1 MVVAAS
7 HASRLAPSTPWGTAP
22 PDASCS
28 FRPSESHTLAEMT
41 LSLQMRQLSSCCTIS
56 PNSPV
61 PRDEKIRELGI
72 KESPRNHPER
82 TERTMERAT
91 TSYDELPYSSHPL
104 AAGHPENLACK
115 ALLYGL
121 RPASVENCRLL
132 ELGCSTGGNLIPLGE
147 LLPAGEFVGLDHAA
161 RQIAR
166 GRAMVETLG
175 LTNVNLQAL
184 SFEEVDERLGTF
196 DYIVCHGVYSWVS
209 PENQQR
215 ILEIVSKLLRPNGV
229 ALISYNVYPGW
240 HLRGMVRD
248 ILLRETAGRGDA
260 QSQVQHARA
269 YLDFLA
275 SAAPDAEGVYTRML
289 RQEANLLRRTPDTY
303 VFHEHLETVN
313 LPVYFRD
320 FAQAASQHRLQYL
333 GEASFSSVVAN
344 LPLETRNRLE
354 HLSRDRIDWEQQL
367 DYLCCGTFRR
377 SLLCHA
383 GGSVTARPL
392 PHAIPQLRL
401 ACHARA
407 TTADADLASAEP
419 LEFRTAEG
427 AAVTTTHPLVK
438 AALAVLI
445 EQWPRSCAFAD
456 LVELAAARVGRA
468 ADPVRN
474 LQESELLA
482 AALLRCHECG
492 LVDTHLVEPAIAARV
507 SERPRTT
514 RVARLQAAQGDSVS
528 NQRHRIVDLHEVD
541 RFLLAQLDG
550 TRDLA
555 TLRAELV
562 SLVRQGTLTLERNGQ
577 SVANHDDL
585 PEFVRRALQ
594 LSLNKLADL
603 ALLVEET

>member
-1 MVVAAS
+1 
-7 HASRLAPSTPWGTAP
+7 
-22 PDASCS
+22 
-28 FRPSESHTLAEMT
+28 
-41 LSLQMRQLSSCCTIS
+41 
-56 PNSPV
+56 
-61 PRDEKIRELGI
+61 
-72 KESPRNHPER
+72 
-82 TERTMERAT
+82 MERQA

-115 ALLYGL
+115 ALLHGL
-121 RPASVENCRLL
+121 RPAAVENCRLL

-147 LLPAGEFVGLDHAA
+147 LLPDAEFVGLDHAA

-166 GRAMVETLG
+166 GRAIVESLG
-175 LTNVNLQAL
+175 LSNVDLRTL
-184 SFEEVDERLGTF
+184 SFEEVDEKLGTF

-209 PENQQR
+209 VENQQR
-215 ILEIVSKLLRPNGV
+215 ILEIVRKLLRPAGV
-229 ALISYNVYPGW
+229 ALVSYNVYPGW

-248 ILLRETAGRGDA
+248 VLMRETAGRGDA

-275 SAAPDAEGVYTRML
+275 SAAPDAEGVYARML

-320 FAQAASQHRLQYL
+320 FARAADRHQLQYL
-333 GEASFSSVVAN
+333 GEASFSPVVAN
-344 LPLETRNRLE
+344 LPIETRGRLE
-354 HLSRDRIDWEQQL
+354 QLSRDRIDWEQQL

-383 GGSVTARPL
+383 GVSVAARPL
-392 PHAIPQLRL
+392 PHAIPLVRL
-401 ACHARA
+401 AGHAQP
-407 TTADADLASAEP
+407 TSADADLTSTDP

-438 AALAVLI
+438 AALAELR
-445 EQWPRSCAFAD
+445 ERWPRSSTFND
-456 LVELAAARVGRA
+456 LVERAAARIHRPV
-468 ADPVRN
+468 DPVRN
-474 LQESELLA
+474 LQENELLA

-492 LVDTHLVEPAIAARV
+492 LVDTHLIEPALATRV
-507 SERPRTT
+507 EERPRTLRT
-514 RVARLQAAQGDSVS
+514 TRLQADHGESVS

-550 TRDLA
+550 TRDMARLA
-555 TLRAELV
+555 EELV
-562 SLVRQGTLTLERNGQ
+562 SLVQQGALTLERNGQ
-577 SVANHDDL
+577 SVANHEEL

-594 LSLNKLADL
+594 LSLKKMADL
-603 ALLVEET
+603 ALLAADA